1 MYYMKKNNLKNITL
15 QDAIIE
21 SCENII
27 EETKSWISNEIAEF
41 ITKSDE
47 IYNYFLVIGRND
59 NSEDA
64 IKIRE
69 SAEQMFEIVE
79 KFFYRKY

>member
-1 MYYMKKNNLKNITL
+1 MKKDNFKNITL
-15 QDAIIE
+15 KEAIIV
-21 SCENII
+21 SCENIL
-27 EETKSWISNEIAEF
+27 EDTKSLISSEISEF

-47 IYNYFLVIGRND
+47 IYNYFLIIGRND

-69 SAEQMFEIVE
+69 SAEQILEIVE
-79 KFFYRKY
+79 NIFYRKY

>member
-1 MYYMKKNNLKNITL
+1 MKKENLNSITL
-15 QDAIIE
+15 QEAIIE

-27 EETKSWISNEIAEF
+27 EETKSCISYEISEF

-69 SAEQMFEIVE
+69 SAEHMFEIVE

>member
-1 MYYMKKNNLKNITL
+1 MKIDNFKNITL
-15 QDAIIE
+15 KEAIIV
-21 SCENII
+21 SCENIL
-27 EETKSWISNEIAEF
+27 EDTKSLISFEISEF

-47 IYNYFLVIGRND
+47 IYNYFLIIGRND

-69 SAEQMFEIVE
+69 SAEQILEIVE
-79 KFFYRKY
+79 NIFYRKY

>member
-1 MYYMKKNNLKNITL
+1 MKKDNFKNITL
-15 QDAIIE
+15 KEAIIV
-21 SCENII
+21 SCENIL
-27 EETKSWISNEIAEF
+27 EDTKSLISFEISEF

-47 IYNYFLVIGRND
+47 IYNYFLIIGRND

-69 SAEQMFEIVE
+69 SAEQILEIVE
-79 KFFYRKY
+79 NIFYRKY